1 MCPFSEKK
9 KVATTSSL
17 SAIISHLDFRLAPGK
32 NRIASSACFPMREYP
47 VPHRNN
53 TSATVAAVHTNGRRI
68 ILAHSI
74 CVPAQRCIARVEC
87 RCFLQLVKW
96 KARIV
101 VFVYIVACLTNP
113 TSWRQL
119 IACKKANIMPDHTKS
134 YLKRDSPT
142 MSSSD
147 TMHIISQSHCLV
159 SFEMIERVHILDP

>member
-1 MCPFSEKK
+1 
-9 KVATTSSL
+9 
-17 SAIISHLDFRLAPGK
+17 
-32 NRIASSACFPMREYP
+32 MREYL
-47 VPHRNN
+47 VPQRSN
-53 TSATVAAVHTNGRRI
+53 TSATVAAVHQTNGRCI

-113 TSWRQL
+113 ISWRQL

-142 MSSSD
+142 KASLD
-147 TMHIISQSHCLV
+147 TTHIISQRHCLV
-159 SFEMIERVHILDP
+159 SYEMIERVHVLDP